1 MTFQE
6 FQKLELGT
14 KLRLKGTNA
23 YFEVADIDIGDS
35 KVPLSVTLVETD
47 KPVFVSY
54 DTDWNHK
61 EIIEI
66 DANDEYYEPEYWIY
80 ANKTVM
86 REEAELTRTQFEKM
100 TEDYYIITMRDLEVV
115 EAVEDIITM
124 RDLEVVE
131 VEEDIGAR
139 LDEHIDPRDLIY
151 RPISQRGSSPAKPVE
166 DDTESGVL
174 PATAARQFVNNF
186 NSRKVTIQ
194 LINAAIARAAQDGK
208 QVINLADVI
217 DHQVSE
223 EIKDLYRQAGYHVA
237 FETIQW

>member
-6 FQKLELGT
+6 LQKLAVGT

-23 YFEVADIDIGDS
+23 YFKVADFDYDDNE
-35 KVPLSVTLVETD
+35 VPLSVCLIKTD
-47 KPVFVSY
+47 KPVFVGY
-54 DTDWNHK
+54 DSDWNHK

-66 DANDEYYEPEYWIY
+66 TANEDHYYEPEYWIY

-86 REEAELTRTQFEKM
+86 REEAGLTRAQFENM
-100 TEDYYIITMRDLEVV
+100 TKEFYIITTRDLEVV
-115 EAVEDIITM
+115 DG
-124 RDLEVVE
+124 
-131 VEEDIGAR
+131 VEET
-139 LDEHIDPRDLIY
+139 ET
-151 RPISQRGSSPAKPVE
+151 RGSSPAKPVE
-166 DDTESGVL
+166 DNTESGVL
-174 PATAARQFVNNF
+174 PIAAARQFVNDF

-194 LINAAIARAAQDGK
+194 LINAAIARVAHDGK

-217 DHQVSE
+217 NHQVPE